1 MQQFA
6 ADVANCHGN
15 EACSIGKETV
25 LFLAKLILRQK
36 TVWRAVCPI
45 HLKD

>member
-25 LFLAKLILRQK
+25 LFQAKLILRQK

-45 HLKD
+45 YLKD